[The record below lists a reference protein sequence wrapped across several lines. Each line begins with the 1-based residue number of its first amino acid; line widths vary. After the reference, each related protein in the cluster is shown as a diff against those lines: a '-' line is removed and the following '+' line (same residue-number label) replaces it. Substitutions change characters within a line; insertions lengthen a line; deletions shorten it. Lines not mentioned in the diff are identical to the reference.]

1 MHGKYLS
8 AQPDGRAEW
17 NREHADY
24 WEYFQ
29 VEQRHNGKI
38 ALKGAHSMYLSAQL
52 DGSVQINRREA
63 PPGGWE
69 EFTVEDRG
77 NNVVCLKSCHGKYL
91 SAQQN
96 GTAQWNRDHAPRGGW
111 EDIQFVQ
118 HGATG
123 QQKPATTTA
132 SMPSY
137 VIVAQAGSS
146 EVNGNYEFMPGKHE
160 NRHWGTIAGHYQHT
174 QNPEIFIAFQDC
186 GTNHQRPEWNKWMII
201 SKIGVLYAAHTGGK
215 IGVPPREGGW
225 ENVEGWG
232 NPGAP
237 GGKHPAPT
245 LYHPPENVAKTQDPA
260 PTVYHPPDAT
270 TQTASIDFQI
280 GLSNQ
285 ARTQGQYMFVP
296 EEMAWNEHNDRA
308 KAMGRHLATISSAEE
323 NEEVTRISGGKPV
336 WIGGIRKGSG
346 NGPGADHWYWSDGQ
360 PWTYTNWYPGEPNNS
375 GGAENRVHLGL
386 QARGT
391 WNDVDERWRGPA
403 VYEMPA
409 ISPTK
414 ASSNEQGNFEF
425 IPISEYDEVWNDSGS
440 GAQQDVSVWRPRVP
454 AGCHLIGMTAKNGHS
469 RPTFSTLV
477 IRAGGRDIAPPERFD
492 LVWWQ
497 ERGKRR
503 FWCWRPIPPAGYVSL
518 GDVGTTSEN
527 PPSRNDVACVA
538 LACLGP
544 NRQPLGG
551 QIWNDRGGG
560 APKDAAFFSQPGGT
574 GLFRCSDDATHNKP
588 RGEFPIPA
596 GASTNTHT
604 NQATSGI
611 EILEAVVGKPVRFRI
626 SNRPSSNDAWVGIYP
641 SNARDQDHGEQNKR
655 WKWLREIDVN
665 NASFPEQSEGDWSV
679 RIFSDGGHTLHERK
693 DFAVKPKHV
702 VTERARAQPNKR
714 LAITAFVTGMFL
726 FGIGLPLFIGGQGPT
741 GEENL
746 GMIIPGAIMF
756 GIGGFLLVGAS
767 LTLISSWA
775 KSHAETGKPAPRWT
789 WAGIVLA
796 VLLLIPGVAMLIIG
810 AITAET
816 LHHEETSSARLWITD
831 ADGMGDQ
838 GFIIFIDAVPGD
850 FDNNGIHDYC
860 ESVTVN
866 ATHSGLWMSD
876 PWTSR
881 AKQNDVD
888 QTRQV
893 FEVEIAHEGSGCD
906 AEVWP
911 EQKGENLV
919 KLGRACYGCMAGYT
933 DISASRNDASYPIP
947 MWIQDG
953 EKVVESIGLTIAG
966 SIMSGIGSLSLVGLG
981 IIRKAFKARPTTSPK
996 EQKAP
1001 SIEVIE
1007 AIEGRAVRFRIN
1019 APPSSSSAW
1028 VGIYP
1033 FGAEDEDHGE
1043 EGERWKWLKDIDVS
1057 DASFPARRKGSVSIR
1072 VFSDGGH
1079 TLHSREDF
1087 DITPASK
1094 KWWEE

>member
-1 MHGKYLS
+1 MSGALEHTHDGAMLALRSVHGKYLS

-24 WEYFQ
+24 WEHFRL
-29 VEQRHNGKI
+29 EKRHGGKI
-38 ALKGAHSMYLSAQL
+38 AFRGAHGMYVSAQP

-111 EDIQFVQ
+111 EEFQIEPS
-118 HGATG
+118 GGTG
-123 QQKPATTTA
+123 QRESATITA
-132 SMPSY
+132 PMPSY
-137 VIVAQAGSS
+137 VIVAQAGSP

-160 NRHWGTIAGHYQHT
+160 NRHWSTIAGHYQHT

-201 SKIGVLYAAHTGGK
+201 SKVGVLYAAHTGGK
-215 IGVPPREGGW
+215 IGVPPREGVW

-245 LYHPPENVAKTQDPA
+245 
-260 PTVYHPPDAT
+260 VYHPPDAT
-270 TQTASIDFQI
+270 TQTQQHLNTDRSSTSGSDESIQV
-280 GLSNQ
+280 LEAVS
-285 ARTQGQYMFVP
+285 
-296 EEMAWNEHNDRA
+296 
-308 KAMGRHLATISSAEE
+308 
-323 NEEVTRISGGKPV
+323 GKPV
-336 WIGGIRKGSG
+336 RFKLNNPPNHNEAWVGIYPTGAPDQDHGAHNQRWKYIRDIDANNVSLSNGGRAEGDWNIRVF
-346 NGPGADHWYWSDGQ
+346 SDGG
-360 PWTYTNWYPGEPNNS
+360 YTL
-375 GGAENRVHLGL
+375 V
-386 QARGT
+386 
-391 WNDVDERWRGPA
+391 ERKDFTIHSAPT
-403 VYEMPA
+403 VYH
-409 ISPTK
+409 PTDNATK
-414 ASSNEQGNFEF
+414 TQEKFEF
-425 IPISEYDEVWNDSGS
+425 VPVSEYDEVWNDSGS
-440 GAQQDVSVWRPRVP
+440 GAEQDVSVWRPRVP
-454 AGCHLIGMTAKNGHS
+454 PGCHLIGMTAKNGHS
-469 RPTFSTLV
+469 RPTFPTLV

-518 GDVGTTSEN
+518 GDVGTTSET
-527 PPSRNDVACVA
+527 PPSHNDVVCVA
-538 LACLGP
+538 LARLSP
-544 NRQPLGG
+544 NRQPLDG

-560 APKDAAFFSQPGGT
+560 APKDAAFFTQPGGT

-588 RGEFPIPA
+588 HGEFPIPA
-596 GASTNTHT
+596 GASTSPHT
-604 NQATSGI
+604 TQATNGI
-611 EILEAVVGKPVRFRI
+611 EILEAVVGKPLRFRI

-641 SNARDQDHGEQNKR
+641 PSARDQDHGEQNKR

-702 VTERARAQPNKR
+702 VTEPARARPNKR
-714 LAITAFVTGMFL
+714 LVIAAFVTGMFL
-726 FGIGLPLFIGGQGPT
+726 FGIGLPLFIGGQGPA
-741 GEENL
+741 GYENL

-756 GIGGFLLVGAS
+756 GIGGFLLLGTS

-789 WAGIVLA
+789 WVGMLFA
-796 VLLLIPGVAMLIIG
+796 VLLLIPGVALLVIGSISSG
-810 AITAET
+810 AI
-816 LHHEETSSARLWITD
+816 HHEETAPARLWITD

-838 GFIIFIDAVPGD
+838 GFIIYIQDRPGD

-860 ESVTVN
+860 EFLTVN
-866 ATHSGLWMSD
+866 ATHSGPWVSD

-881 AKQNDVD
+881 AKQNEADP
-888 QTRQV
+888 TRQA
-893 FEVEIAHEGSGCD
+893 FELEIAHHGSGCD
-906 AEVWP
+906 ANVWP

-933 DISASRNDASYPIP
+933 DISASLMNITYVLP

-953 EKVVESIGLTIAG
+953 EKVVEATGMAIAG

-981 IIRKAFKARPTTSPK
+981 VIRKAFKARPTPAPK
-996 EQKAP
+996 DPKAP
-1001 SIEVIE
+1001 SIEVLE
-1007 AIEGRAVRFRIN
+1007 ALEDKPVRFRIN
-1019 APPSSSSAW
+1019 DPPSSSSAW

-1043 EGERWKWLKDIDVS
+1043 EGERWKWLSDIDIS

-1079 TLHSREDF
+1079 TSHSREDF